1 MFQQH
6 NHTSKCPFST
16 NRSGHC
22 RVTLEDPKQKGP
34 QLVGIEPASREGS
47 EHLLP
52 IPREVGVPERAW
64 LTEGVVMGGAGGG
77 GGAGGAV
84 RC

>member
-1 MFQQH
+1 M
-6 NHTSKCPFST
+6 
-16 NRSGHC
+16 
-22 RVTLEDPKQKGP
+22 TLEDPKQKGP

-47 EHLLP
+47 KHLLP